1 MGAPVRFQKAV
12 SRSKES
18 RSGAP
23 RGAPVRVMGR
33 QSRPLTGEAMPQGR
47 PMGAAFRAR
56 EFRRSASLFLRLRRV
71 RTDNLERQP
80 AGMRRAATL
89 PHGSNTWRKKRCRNL
104 CRCPST
110 VMPGLVPGIHALLCT
125 KEGVDGRVKPG
136 HDER

>member
-12 SRSKES
+12 PRTKEKR

-33 QSRPLTGEAMPQGR
+33 QSRPLTGGALPQGR

-56 EFRRSASLFLRLRRV
+56 EFRRSASLLGRAKGSNK
-71 RTDNLERQP
+71 NLERQP

-89 PHGSNTWRKKRCRNL
+89 PYDSTNARRNNEAE
-104 CRCPST
+104 
-110 VMPGLVPGIHALLCT
+110 I
-125 KEGVDGRVKPG
+125 KEDNPPFRGVGPK
-136 HDER
+136 